1 MMYTPDNS
9 STISAARVRR
19 QPFINPYDS
28 FGLVFRTE
36 FEADDGTIV
45 IFREPTSED
54 ARALMRFI
62 NSVVREKKSGI
73 LIDKP
78 VTLKEEVGWLN
89 GRLSGIKKRSTV
101 MVGAEVD
108 GRIVGICDAVRRMW
122 KERHRVDVGIAL
134 AKTARG
140 KGIGKALMTACIE
153 LAQERMLG
161 VEQFELNVLDYNE
174 RAQALY
180 KSLGFVEICRIPD
193 VMKEGNEYIGEH
205 RMVLRVKGGR
215 KAKVKKRA

>member
-1 MMYTPDNS
+1 MF
-9 STISAARVRR
+9 RR
-19 QPFINPYDS
+19 
-28 FGLVFRTE
+28 E
-36 FEADDGTIV
+36 FVAKDGTVV
-45 IFREPTSED
+45 IFREPSSED

-89 GRLSGIKKRSTV
+89 GRLSDIKKRSTV
-101 MVGAEVD
+101 MITADVD
-108 GRIVGICDAVRRMW
+108 GRIIGNCDAVRRMW

-134 AKTARG
+134 AKPARG
-140 KGIGKALMTACIE
+140 KGIGKALMAACIE
-153 LAQERMLG
+153 LAQERMSG
-161 VEQFELNVLDYNE
+161 IERFDLNVLDYNE

-193 VMKEGNEYIGEH
+193 VMKEGNEYIG
-205 RMVLRVKGGR
+205 
-215 KAKVKKRA
+215 

>member
-1 MMYTPDNS
+1 
-9 STISAARVRR
+9 
-19 QPFINPYDS
+19 
-28 FGLVFRTE
+28 VFRTE
-36 FEADDGTIV
+36 FEANDGTMV

-89 GRLSGIKKRSTV
+89 GRLGDMKKRSTV
-101 MVGAEVD
+101 MITAEVD
-108 GRIVGICDAVRRMW
+108 GMIIGNCDAVRRMW
-122 KERHRVDVGIAL
+122 KERHRVDIGIAL
-134 AKTARG
+134 AKPARG

-153 LAQERMLG
+153 LAQERMPG
-161 VEQFELNVLDYNE
+161 IERFDLNVLDYNE

-193 VMKEGNEYIGEH
+193 VMKEGAEYIGEY
-205 RMVLRVKGGR
+205 RMALHVKGGR
-215 KAKVKKRA
+215 RAKGKKRA